1 MPDVMSTNLPL
12 RWALGVAMLAG
23 VMPAG
28 AGAASAAPR
37 SSVRVAFATYAEGA
51 GQARKAMVLI
61 SSIRAFAGAWRQ
73 ARVFVVA
80 DAEATVELDRAKG
93 PGETC
98 LSLDV
103 PPVAQSIP
111 FAAKAYAAAQVERV
125 VERDVDTLIWLD
137 PESVILAPPEGFVLA
152 PRESVALQPV
162 FLLNNVGVPVGAEF
176 PRYWTRVFDEVG
188 VKPQAVPEV
197 RAGVD
202 DARIR
207 FYINCGAIAYRP
219 SRGIGRAWARA
230 LTALLGDRAFRGLVT
245 ADAPHAIFLHQVVL
259 SAVLCARTRPTER
272 RWIPIAHGYPMN
284 LAERVPASK
293 RVGRLNDVVC
303 LLYDTVWDRDP
314 DWLSRI
320 PVDEPLREWLA
331 AAYRSLRGPS

>member
-1 MPDVMSTNLPL
+1 MPVVMPTNGFFG
-12 RWALGVAMLAG
+12 WALGVATLAG
-23 VMPAG
+23 VMAV
-28 AGAASAAPR
+28 AADAAPTAR
-37 SSVRVAFATYAEGA
+37 RASVRVAFATYAEGA
-51 GQARKAMVLI
+51 DQARKARVLI
-61 SSIRAFAGAWRQ
+61 SSIREFAGAWRQ
-73 ARVFVVA
+73 ARVIIAA
-80 DAEATVELDRAKG
+80 DAEATVELARAKG

-103 PPVAQSIP
+103 PPAAKAIP
-111 FAAKAYAAAQVERV
+111 FAAKAYATAQLERGL
-125 VERDVDTLIWLD
+125 ERDVDTLIWLD
-137 PESVILAPPEGFVLA
+137 PESVLLGPPEGFVLA
-152 PRESVALQPV
+152 QSESVALQPV
-162 FLLNNVGVPVGAEF
+162 FLLNNVGVPAGAEF
-176 PRYWTRVFDEVG
+176 PRYWTRVFEEVG
-188 VKPQAVPEV
+188 VEPQAVPEV

-230 LTALLGDRAFRGLVT
+230 MTALLGDGAFRALAT

-259 SAVLCARTRPTER
+259 SAVLCARTRTTER
-272 RWIPIAHGYPMN
+272 RWIPMTHGYPMN

-320 PVDEPLREWLA
+320 PVDEPLRGWLA
-331 AAYRSLRGPS
+331 RAYRSLRGPS